1 MTTKAKTSV
10 AILGASGYTGA
21 ELVRLLARHPHVE
34 IVALTGD
41 RKAGEAMSDVFGQ
54 FMMLNLP
61 RLSTIKEVDWQNV
74 DAAFCALPHATTQSV
89 VRELPDHVRIID
101 ISADFRLE
109 NPETYRKWYAHEHQ
123 ALDLQKEAVYGLTEF
138 NRERIKKARLV
149 ACPGCYPTAALLPLL
164 PLLEQQLIDPDEIII
179 DAKSGVSGA
188 GRGEKQANLHAEV
201 SEGLHAYGVA
211 NHRHMPEIEQE
222 LTKTAGKPVHI
233 TFTPHLMPMNRG
245 MLDTIYVRALN
256 GGTAERMHGALQ
268 QRYGGEH
275 FVHVMPFG
283 QTPQTRH
290 VRGSNHCFIG
300 VVADTRRGRAT
311 VISAIDNLTKGAS
324 GQGVQNFNLMFGYP
338 ETTGI
343 DMLPMFP

>member
-1 MTTKAKTSV
+1 MTQAKTRV

-21 ELVRLLARHPHVE
+21 ELVRLLARHPHAE

-41 RKAGEAMSDVFGQ
+41 RKAGESMADVFGQ
-54 FMMLNLP
+54 FLMLDLP
-61 RLSTIKEVDWQNV
+61 RLSTIKEVDWSNV

-89 VRELPDHVRIID
+89 VLELPAHVRVID

-109 NPETYRKWYAHEHQ
+109 NPETYRQWYAHEHQ

-138 NRERIKKARLV
+138 NRERIKKARLI
-149 ACPGCYPTAALLPLL
+149 ACPVCYPTAALLPLL
-164 PLLEQQLIDPDEIII
+164 PLLEQKLIDPDEIII

-188 GRGEKQANLHAEV
+188 GRGEKQANLHTEV

-222 LTKTAGKPVHI
+222 LTKTVGKPVQV

-256 GGTAERMHGALQ
+256 GGTAERMHGALT
-268 QRYGGEH
+268 
-275 FVHVMPFG
+275 
-283 QTPQTRH
+283 TPQTRH

-300 VVADTRRGRAT
+300 VVADKKKGRAT